1 MPDTQ
6 DKQDLSDLP
15 LGPSDL
21 RDKIPVLGLREY
33 WYPALKDRA
42 VGWKKPVYIKML
54 GDDLCLFRGKS
65 GEVVALD
72 NACPHRGAML
82 ARGKCE
88 FRGHVTCFYHGFVFD
103 ERGECVAALGEGPD
117 LPMPGKVR
125 AKAYPTAT
133 RKGIVF
139 VWMGKGAPAPLEE
152 SIPEEFFEDDKQVLA
167 WVTSWNANWRPCFEN
182 SFDSHVRYLH
192 RNSAMLMMRPMH
204 PPAFPPGRPKRV
216 GAHRLAPS
224 MGVHARGSLVPDY
237 FPGLGTR
244 WPKKGARRYWT
255 WLFDLLRAPFGKLP
269 QYKGGEDW
277 GMGQHLPCMVRI
289 HYGSYMWT
297 RWAVPIDAAND
308 AHVLFPHRDPHHL
321 ARARVR
327 VGVVSLVPSLGD
339 GPEFL
344 GAGRARGDP
353 RLLRPAGIPGA
364 HGRAAR
370 RLAPLPPQRTRR
382 RAGGIGYFW
391 YEDSSAVSWLP
402 QPTSRM

>member
-117 LPMPGKVR
+117 SPMPGKVR

-224 MGVHARGSLVPDY
+224 FGVHARGSLVPDY
-237 FPGLGTR
+237 FPGLGTS

-297 RWAVPIDAAND
+297 RWAVPIDAATTRMFYFHT
-308 AHVLFPHRDPHHL
+308 AIRTTWL
-321 ARARVR
+321 
-327 VGVVSLVPSLGD
+327 
-339 GPEFL
+339 
-344 GAGRARGDP
+344 GRAYEWASYHLFHHWVMDRNFSAQDAP
-353 RLLRPAGIPGA
+353 AAIHAYYDRPEY
-364 HGRAAR
+364 
-370 RLAPLPPQRTRR
+370 LAPTDAQLVGWRR
-382 RAGGIGYFW
+382 FLL
-391 YEDSSAVSWLP
+391 SARGVEP
-402 QPTSRM
+402 EE